1 MLVRMLYA
9 SRIAEGQATEV
20 VDAILQQSRTNNP
33 KLGITGVLCYDG
45 NVFMQAL
52 EGGRNVVNALYNRI
66 ANDPR
71 HRDVVI
77 LSYEEIHER
86 CFAGWT
92 MGLVSLKSVTPC
104 LLLRYSERAELD
116 PYNVSGTVSLELLKE
131 LIATAQVIGR
141 ST

>member
-9 SRIAEGQATEV
+9 SRIAEGQGTEV

-33 KLGITGVLCYDG
+33 KLGITGVLCHDG

-66 ANDPR
+66 VSDPR

-116 PYNVSGTVSLELLKE
+116 PYNVSGAVSLELLKE

-141 ST
+141 SN